1 MDPVKR
7 ILLCLVAAMALAGC
21 SESTEPEDS
30 GNFTNGE
37 LYAEMEAVAAETGE
51 VTVVARLSTGGTAMR
66 LNNGDRFLASIGPLG
81 DVTSGGGIFEQTATY
96 AENVEAMKER
106 SHVTWNLLFVQTDGE
121 PEYFAAMPRPGAG
134 ETLHVSLRRDANTS
148 INDTR
153 VPLPEPFG
161 ITAPLP
167 GGLADV
173 NVPLTLS
180 WQPAGT
186 TLSMELEMAASCD
199 DGKGYAAWRLVD
211 GDPGSAEIDLLNDLF
226 GGVVPGV
233 PCTLGLAVSRVRYG
247 TVSPGFGAG
256 GLVRGV
262 QRRTVT
268 LRML

>member
-1 MDPVKR
+1 MK
-7 ILLCLVAAMALAGC
+7 ILLFCLAAAAALAGC
-21 SESTEPEDS
+21 SEPVEPENS
-30 GNFTNGE
+30 GDYTNGE
-37 LYAEMEAVAAETGE
+37 LYAEMEAVAVETGD

-66 LNNGDRFLASIGPLG
+66 LTDGDKFLASIGPLG
-81 DVTSGGGIFEQTATY
+81 DVTSGGGIFEQTASY
-96 AENVEAMKER
+96 AENVQEMKRR
-106 SHVTWNLLFVQTDGE
+106 SHVVWNLLFVQTDSH

-134 ETLHVSLRRDANTS
+134 ETLYVSLRRAVGSSIDDTS
-148 INDTR
+148 
-153 VPLPEPFG
+153 VPLPQAFG

-167 GGLADV
+167 GELADI
-173 NVPLTLS
+173 NVPLILS

-186 TLSMELEMAASCD
+186 ALSMELEMAASCD
-199 DGKGYAAWRLVD
+199 DGTGYAALRLVD
-211 GDPGSAEIDLLNDLF
+211 GDPGNMEIDLLNDLF
-226 GGVVPGV
+226 GGKDPGV